1 MSHLFQGRNNKFSY
15 YLSGHLKRL
24 YPKFLLKL
32 DLDALQK
39 TIKSFDEK
47 AMYKR
52 LNYYNKLNTPFSL
65 EKDIEC
71 IRDISGRHGV
81 YSLDLME
88 YTRYFPQEYK
98 LSYVFGNVTNTP
110 NVPSMVKSRPIIDNH
125 NAILMKMN
133 KVRHFY
139 FVNDQTQFKD
149 KRDQLVWR
157 GAAHQQHR
165 IDFLQKFYNHS
176 KLLDVGSYSK
186 QHDKDAK
193 WQASFM
199 SIQDQLKFKFVLSIE
214 GNDVATSTKWT
225 MSSNSLCFMT
235 KPKYETWFMEGE
247 LVPNY
252 HYVLIKD
259 DYSDLEQK
267 VNYYIEHA
275 QEAEEIISN
284 ANQYVQQFKDNKSE
298 DWLNLKVLEKYFDLS
313 GQSQQ

>member
-1 MSHLFQGRNNKFSY
+1 MKRLFQSRNNKFSY

-32 DLDALQK
+32 DLDVLQK
-39 TIKSFDEK
+39 SIKNFDEE

-52 LNYYNKLNTPFSL
+52 LNYYNKLNTPFEL
-65 EKDIEC
+65 EKNIEC
-71 IRDISGRHGV
+71 ISDISSKHGV

-98 LSYVFGNVTNTP
+98 LSYVFGDVINTP
-110 NVPSMVKSRPIIDNH
+110 NIPSMVKSRPIINNDN
-125 NAILMKMN
+125 AVLMKMN

-139 FVNDQTQFKD
+139 FVNDKVQFKD
-149 KRDQLVWR
+149 KKDRLVWR

-165 IDFLQKFYNHS
+165 IDFLQKFYNCS

-186 QHDKDAK
+186 EHDKNAK

-199 SIQDQLKFKFVLSIE
+199 NIQDQLKFKFVLSIE
-214 GNDVATSTKWT
+214 GNDVATSVKWT

-247 LVPNY
+247 LVSNY

-267 VNYYIEHA
+267 VNYYIEHT
-275 QEAEEIISN
+275 QEAEDIISN

-298 DWLNLKVLEKYFDLS
+298 DWLNLKVLEKYFNLS
-313 GQSQQ
+313 GQM